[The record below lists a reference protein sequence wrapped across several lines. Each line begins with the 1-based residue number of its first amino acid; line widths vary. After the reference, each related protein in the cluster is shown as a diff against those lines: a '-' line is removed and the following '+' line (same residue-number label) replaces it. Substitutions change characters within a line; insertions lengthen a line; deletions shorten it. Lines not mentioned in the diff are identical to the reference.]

1 MKTKSS
7 ILPKFKGLSMF
18 LIALFFY
25 GFIPTEKTES
35 WQLKKFENGISIYT
49 RTPENSKYK
58 ELKAVYQIK
67 TSLSSIIAVLNDF
80 ESFPKWVYR
89 CEKSVALKKDSDNH
103 MIRYQTVAAPWPVD
117 NRDMILEVNS
127 FQDKK
132 TKIVYQKVNSLPEYA
147 PLVKGHVRV
156 REFRALWTL
165 IPMKNG
171 VVEVNYELL
180 VNPGGNIPAWLV
192 NLAVIDG
199 PFDTSVNMRELILKE
214 KYQKTTYSFINPE

>member
-1 MKTKSS
+1 MKNTKTVS
-7 ILPKFKGLSMF
+7 LF
-18 LIALFFY
+18 LFFLL
-25 GFIPTEKTES
+25 FITLSSFQNTYN
-35 WQLKKFENGISIYT
+35 WQLKKIENGITIYT

-67 TSLSSIIAVLNDF
+67 TSLSSIIALLNDF

-89 CEKSVALKKDSDNH
+89 CEKSMALKKDSDNH
-103 MIRYQTVAAPWPVD
+103 IIRYQTVVAPWPVD

-132 TKIVYQKVNSLPEYA
+132 TKIVYQKVNSIPDYI

-165 IPMKNG
+165 IPLKNG
-171 VVEVNYELL
+171 FVEVNYELL

-192 NLAVIDG
+192 NLALVDG
-199 PFDTSVNMRELILKE
+199 PFDTSVKMREMLMNE
-214 KYQKTTYSFINPE
+214 KYQKTTYSFITNPE

>member
-1 MKTKSS
+1 MKNTKTVSLFLFSLLFITLSS
-7 ILPKFKGLSMF
+7 FQNT
-18 LIALFFY
+18 Y
-25 GFIPTEKTES
+25 N
-35 WQLKKFENGISIYT
+35 WQLKKIENGITIYT

-67 TSLSSIIAVLNDF
+67 TSLSSIIALLNDF

-89 CEKSVALKKDSDNH
+89 CEKSMALKKDSDNH
-103 MIRYQTVAAPWPVD
+103 IIRYQTVVAPWPVD

-132 TKIVYQKVNSLPEYA
+132 TKIVYQKVNSIPDYI

-165 IPMKNG
+165 IPLKNG
-171 VVEVNYELL
+171 FVEVNYELL

-192 NLAVIDG
+192 NLAVVDG
-199 PFDTSVNMRELILKE
+199 PFDTSVKMREMLMNE
-214 KYQKTTYSFINPE
+214 KYQKTTYSFITNPE

>member
-1 MKTKSS
+1 MKNTKTVSLFLFSLLFITLSS
-7 ILPKFKGLSMF
+7 FQNT
-18 LIALFFY
+18 Y
-25 GFIPTEKTES
+25 N
-35 WQLKKFENGISIYT
+35 WQLKKFENDISIYT

-67 TSLSSIIAVLNDF
+67 TSLSSIIALLNDF

-89 CEKSVALKKDSDNH
+89 CEKSMALKKDSDNH
-103 MIRYQTVAAPWPVD
+103 IIRYQTVVAPWPVD

-132 TKIVYQKVNSLPEYA
+132 TKIVYQKVNSIPDYI

-156 REFRALWTL
+156 LEFRALWTL
-165 IPMKNG
+165 IPLKNG
-171 VVEVNYELL
+171 FVEVNYELL

-192 NLAVIDG
+192 NLALVDG
-199 PFDTSVNMRELILKE
+199 PFDTSVKMREMLMNE
-214 KYQKTTYSFINPE
+214 KYQKTTYSFITNPE

>member
-1 MKTKSS
+1 MKNTKTVSLFLFSLLFITLSS
-7 ILPKFKGLSMF
+7 FQNT
-18 LIALFFY
+18 Y
-25 GFIPTEKTES
+25 N
-35 WQLKKFENGISIYT
+35 WQLKKIENGITIYT

-67 TSLSSIIAVLNDF
+67 TSLSSIIALLNDF

-89 CEKSVALKKDSDNH
+89 CEKSMALKKDSDNH
-103 MIRYQTVAAPWPVD
+103 IIRYQTVVAPWPVD

-132 TKIVYQKVNSLPEYA
+132 TKIVYQKVNSIPDYI

-165 IPMKNG
+165 IPLKNG
-171 VVEVNYELL
+171 FVEVNYELL

-192 NLAVIDG
+192 NLALVDG
-199 PFDTSVNMRELILKE
+199 PFDTSVKMREMLMNE
-214 KYQKTTYSFINPE
+214 KYQKTTYSFITNPE

>member
-1 MKTKSS
+1 MKNTKTVSLFLFSLLFITLSS
-7 ILPKFKGLSMF
+7 FQNT
-18 LIALFFY
+18 Y
-25 GFIPTEKTES
+25 N
-35 WQLKKFENGISIYT
+35 WQLKKFENDISIYT

-89 CEKSVALKKDSDNH
+89 CEKSMALKKDSDNH
-103 MIRYQTVAAPWPVD
+103 IIRYQTVVAPWPVD

-132 TKIVYQKVNSLPEYA
+132 TKIVYQKVNSIPDYI

-165 IPMKNG
+165 IPLKNG
-171 VVEVNYELL
+171 FVEVNYELL

-192 NLAVIDG
+192 NLALVDG
-199 PFDTSVNMRELILKE
+199 PFDTSVKMREMLMNE
-214 KYQKTTYSFINPE
+214 KYQKTTYSFITNPE

>member
-1 MKTKSS
+1 MKNTKTVSLFLFSLLFITLSS
-7 ILPKFKGLSMF
+7 FQNT
-18 LIALFFY
+18 Y
-25 GFIPTEKTES
+25 N

-67 TSLSSIIAVLNDF
+67 SSLSSIIAVLNDF

-89 CEKSVALKKDSDNH
+89 CEKSIALKKDSDNH
-103 MIRYQTVAAPWPVD
+103 IIRYQTVVAPWPVD
-117 NRDMILEVNS
+117 NRDMVLEVNS

-132 TKIVYQKVNSLPEYA
+132 TKIVYQKVNSIPDYI

-165 IPMKNG
+165 IPLKNG
-171 VVEVNYELL
+171 FVEVNYELL

-192 NLAVIDG
+192 NLALVDG
-199 PFDTSVNMRELILKE
+199 PFDTSVKMREMLMNE
-214 KYQKTTYSFINPE
+214 KYQKTNYSFIANPE

>member
-1 MKTKSS
+1 MKNTKTVSLFLFSLLFITLSS
-7 ILPKFKGLSMF
+7 FQNT
-18 LIALFFY
+18 Y
-25 GFIPTEKTES
+25 N
-35 WQLKKFENGISIYT
+35 WQLKKFENDISIYT

-67 TSLSSIIAVLNDF
+67 SSLSSIIALLNDF

-89 CEKSVALKKDSDNH
+89 CEKSMALKKDSDNH
-103 MIRYQTVAAPWPVD
+103 IIRYQTVVAPWPVD

-132 TKIVYQKVNSLPEYA
+132 TKIVYQKVNSIPDYI

-165 IPMKNG
+165 IPLKNG
-171 VVEVNYELL
+171 FVEVNYELL

-192 NLAVIDG
+192 NLAVVDG
-199 PFDTSVNMRELILKE
+199 PFDTSVKMRELLMNE
-214 KYQKTTYSFINPE
+214 KYQKTTYSFITNPE

>member
-1 MKTKSS
+1 MKNTKTASLFLFSLLFITLSS
-7 ILPKFKGLSMF
+7 FQNT
-18 LIALFFY
+18 Y
-25 GFIPTEKTES
+25 N
-35 WQLKKFENGISIYT
+35 WQLKKIENDISIYT

-67 TSLSSIIAVLNDF
+67 TSLSSIIALLNDF

-89 CEKSVALKKDSDNH
+89 CEKSMALKKDSDNH
-103 MIRYQTVAAPWPVD
+103 IIRYQTVVAPWPVD

-132 TKIVYQKVNSLPEYA
+132 TKIVYQKVNSIPDYI

-165 IPMKNG
+165 IPLKNG
-171 VVEVNYELL
+171 FVEVNYELL

-192 NLAVIDG
+192 NLALVDG
-199 PFDTSVNMRELILKE
+199 PFDTSVKMREMLMNE
-214 KYQKTTYSFINPE
+214 KYQKTTYSFITNPE

>member
-1 MKTKSS
+1 MKNTKTASLFLFSLLFITLSS
-7 ILPKFKGLSMF
+7 FQNT
-18 LIALFFY
+18 Y
-25 GFIPTEKTES
+25 N

-67 TSLSSIIAVLNDF
+67 SSLSSIIAVLNDF

-89 CEKSVALKKDSDNH
+89 CEKSIALKKDSDNH
-103 MIRYQTVAAPWPVD
+103 IIRYQTVVAPWPVD
-117 NRDMILEVNS
+117 NRDMVLEVNS

-132 TKIVYQKVNSLPEYA
+132 TKIVYQKVNSIPDYIS
-147 PLVKGHVRV
+147 LVKGHVRV

-165 IPMKNG
+165 IPLKNG
-171 VVEVNYELL
+171 FVEVNYELL

-192 NLAVIDG
+192 NLALVDG
-199 PFDTSVNMRELILKE
+199 PFDTSVKMREMLMNE
-214 KYQKTTYSFINPE
+214 KYQKTNYSFIANPE

>member
-1 MKTKSS
+1 MKNTKTVSLFLFSLLFITLSS
-7 ILPKFKGLSMF
+7 FQNT
-18 LIALFFY
+18 Y
-25 GFIPTEKTES
+25 N
-35 WQLKKFENGISIYT
+35 WQLKKIENGITIYT

-67 TSLSSIIAVLNDF
+67 TSLSSIIALLNDF

-89 CEKSVALKKDSDNH
+89 CEKSMALKKDSDSH
-103 MIRYQTVAAPWPVD
+103 IIRYQTVVAPWPVD

-132 TKIVYQKVNSLPEYA
+132 TKIVYQKVNSIPDYI

-165 IPMKNG
+165 IPLKNG
-171 VVEVNYELL
+171 FVEVNYELL

-192 NLAVIDG
+192 NLALVDG
-199 PFDTSVNMRELILKE
+199 PFDTSVKMREMLMNE
-214 KYQKTTYSFINPE
+214 KYQKTTYSFITNPE

>member
-1 MKTKSS
+1 MKNTKTASLFLFSLLFITLSS
-7 ILPKFKGLSMF
+7 FQNT
-18 LIALFFY
+18 Y
-25 GFIPTEKTES
+25 N

-67 TSLSSIIAVLNDF
+67 SSLSSIIAVLNDF

-89 CEKSVALKKDSDNH
+89 CEKSIALKKDSDNH
-103 MIRYQTVAAPWPVD
+103 IIRYQTVVAPWPVD
-117 NRDMILEVNS
+117 NRDMVLEVNS

-132 TKIVYQKVNSLPEYA
+132 TKIVYQKVNSIPDYI

-165 IPMKNG
+165 IPLKNG
-171 VVEVNYELL
+171 FVEVNYELL

-192 NLAVIDG
+192 NLALVDG
-199 PFDTSVNMRELILKE
+199 PFDTSVKMREMLMNE
-214 KYQKTTYSFINPE
+214 KYQKTNYSFIANPE

>member
-1 MKTKSS
+1 MKNTKTVSLFLFSLLFITLSS
-7 ILPKFKGLSMF
+7 FQNT
-18 LIALFFY
+18 Y
-25 GFIPTEKTES
+25 N
-35 WQLKKFENGISIYT
+35 WQLKKFENDISIYT

-67 TSLSSIIAVLNDF
+67 SSLSSIIALLNDF

-89 CEKSVALKKDSDNH
+89 CEKSMALKKDSDNH
-103 MIRYQTVAAPWPVD
+103 IIRYQTVVAPWPVD

-132 TKIVYQKVNSLPEYA
+132 TKIVYQKVNSIPDYI

-165 IPMKNG
+165 IPLKNG
-171 VVEVNYELL
+171 FVEVNYELL

-192 NLAVIDG
+192 NLALVDG
-199 PFDTSVNMRELILKE
+199 PFDTSVKMREMLMNE
-214 KYQKTTYSFINPE
+214 KYQKTTYSFITNPE